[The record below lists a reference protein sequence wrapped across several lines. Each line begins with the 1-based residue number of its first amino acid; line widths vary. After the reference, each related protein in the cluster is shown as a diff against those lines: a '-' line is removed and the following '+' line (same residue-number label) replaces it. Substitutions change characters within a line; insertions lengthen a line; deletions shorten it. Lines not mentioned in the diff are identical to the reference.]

1 MECPACGHENLPG
14 QDTCEECHEDLT
26 EAGLPVPKRGRLH
39 ELILEDPLS
48 QLNAPLP
55 ITLERTDSVAS
66 AVELM
71 RKHRFGSV
79 LILDPSGK
87 LAGIFTERDLL
98 RRLAGS
104 DRPLEAVSLGEVM
117 TPRPQTLTEEDTLA
131 NALNHMA
138 VGGYR
143 HIPIVRDG
151 APVGFVSIRGIL
163 TYISQNVL

>member
-14 QDTCEECHEDLT
+14 EDTCEQCQEDLT
-26 EAGLPVPKRGRLH
+26 GLSVPLPKHGRLH

-48 QLNAPLP
+48 QLNAPRP
-55 ITLERTDSVAS
+55 ITLGLKESVAS
-66 AVELM
+66 AVQEM

-79 LILDPSGK
+79 LILDTTGK

-98 RRLAGS
+98 RRLAGWE
-104 DRPLEAVSLGEVM
+104 RPLEEVALEEVM
-117 TPRPQTLTEEDTLA
+117 TRQPETLTEEDTIA

-151 APVGFVSIRGIL
+151 EPIGFVSIRGIL
-163 TYISQNVL
+163 TYIAQNAL